1 MRSIAPT
8 RRALTEPPTSATLS
22 KVPVFM
28 VEITHWVP
36 VSARTREEAE
46 NLAASEPNL
55 GAHDCM
61 PEVIAH
67 DFEDGGGAL
76 HFSDH
81 EEIVPIGEGQG
92 RTIRQILEADRRA
105 ASIVRDFGPA
115 LED

>member
-22 KVPVFM
+22 GVPVFM

-67 DFEDGGGAL
+67 DFEDGG
-76 HFSDH
+76 D

>member
-1 MRSIAPT
+1 
-8 RRALTEPPTSATLS
+8 
-22 KVPVFM
+22 M

-46 NLAASEPNL
+46 NLAASEPSL

-67 DFEDGGGAL
+67 DFEDDDGVERFTLG
-76 HFSDH
+76 D

-115 LED
+115 LAKLED